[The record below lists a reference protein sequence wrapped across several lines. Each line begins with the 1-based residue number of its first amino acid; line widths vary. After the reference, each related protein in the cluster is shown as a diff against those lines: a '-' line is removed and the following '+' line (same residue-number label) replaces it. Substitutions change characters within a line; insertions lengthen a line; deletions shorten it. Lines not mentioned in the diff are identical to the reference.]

1 MIVKAHLNIGYVGAD
16 RVAEIEIDD
25 EAVENLSDMERHIL
39 IEQEVMIWVNRQ
51 LNIDWEV
58 VA

>member
-1 MIVKAHLNIGYVGAD
+1 MIVKAHLNIGYVGAEHE
-16 RVAEIEIDD
+16 AEIEIDD
-25 EAVENLSDMERHIL
+25 EAVENLSDMERDVL

>member
-1 MIVKAHLNIGYVGAD
+1 MIVKAHLNVGFVGAEHE
-16 RVAEIEIDD
+16 AEIEIDD
-25 EAVENLSDMERHIL
+25 EEVENLSDMERDVL
-39 IEQEVMIWVNRQ
+39 IEQEVMIWVNRH